1 MVAIWGLNFVVIH
14 VGLASVPPIL
24 FATIRFTVI
33 LPMLL
38 VVKRPAVPW
47 PQLAAVG
54 LLMSAGQFGLLYTA
68 MGVGLPAGLASLVLQ
83 AQVLFTVGLAMVALR
98 ERPRTLQLVGVGVGV
113 LGLSIV
119 AIGRQV
125 ATLLGLLLAL
135 AAAFSWAAGN
145 IAARRIKGASGLG
158 VTVWGSLFVPL
169 PLLALSLLLEGP
181 AAIGAALT
189 HFPLSAALST
199 LYTAALSTLF
209 CYAVWNMLLARYPA
223 AEVAPFTLLVPVIG
237 IVAAGVLLGERPN
250 AAEAIGGVVL
260 LAGVG
265 TPLPWRRLWHGVD
278 VVNWGQTWLMHNS
291 LLRSLLPSRPRPV
304 PAMSTGPVG
313 VGRGARGPSA
323 SSATAGAGFACPR
336 GLRSDPALLR
346 FLAND
351 LTILARS
358 ESLNGHIA
366 RAEAGSSRQRT
377 GPRRSPDASA
387 SKRLLRCCREPC
399 GGGGI

>member
-1 MVAIWGLNFVVIH
+1 MAPRHILLALAVVAIWGLNFVVIH

-47 PQLAAVG
+47 SQLAAVG

-119 AIGRQV
+119 AIGRQA
-125 ATLLGLLLAL
+125 ATPLLGLLLAL

-158 VTVWGSLFVPL
+158 VTVWGSLFVPV
-169 PLLALSLLLEGP
+169 PLFVLSLLLEGP
-181 AAIGAALT
+181 AAIGTAVT
-189 HFPLSAALST
+189 HFPLSAGLST

-265 TPLPWRRLWHGVD
+265 IAVLPWRRL
-278 VVNWGQTWLMHNS
+278 
-291 LLRSLLPSRPRPV
+291 
-304 PAMSTGPVG
+304 
-313 VGRGARGPSA
+313 
-323 SSATAGAGFACPR
+323 
-336 GLRSDPALLR
+336 
-346 FLAND
+346 
-351 LTILARS
+351 LARRPTS
-358 ESLNGHIA
+358 
-366 RAEAGSSRQRT
+366 
-377 GPRRSPDASA
+377 
-387 SKRLLRCCREPC
+387 
-399 GGGGI
+399 